1 MLAGALLAAGCS
13 RQAGSP
19 PKPPPPPL
27 EYLGEWGIKGSGPGQ
42 LDDPVALAAD
52 ASGNVYIADRGS
64 GFVHK
69 FDAEGKPLL
78 SFQDER
84 LKQPAAITVDAGGA
98 IYLADQRRRS
108 ILIYYPDGTRYR
120 EIRAGAMF
128 TPLSVAVNGEGE
140 IFVNDLKTGRMEKL
154 TPEGRRVKS
163 WDIGDPDFLGL
174 AVLACGPDG
183 ALYVAELLND
193 RLRKFTRDG
202 ESVAA
207 WPLTSPADAEKNSL
221 KHFRAGLAVSEKYA
235 FVEDLTERRMGVW
248 TLDGKLK
255 LSDDLG
261 GRLRSESNPFRG
273 FAVSPRGELLVL
285 EGSRP
290 GVMRFRINF

>member
-1 MLAGALLAAGCS
+1 MTGVLLAAACS
-13 RQAGSP
+13 RQAGLPS
-19 PKPPPPPL
+19 KLPPPPL

-42 LDDPVALAAD
+42 LNDPAALAVD
-52 ASGNVYIADRGS
+52 SRGNVYIADRGS

-84 LKQPAAITVDAGGA
+84 LKQPAAIAVDAGGA
-98 IYLADQRRRS
+98 IYVVDQRRRS
-108 ILIYYPDGTRYR
+108 VLIYYPDGTRYR
-120 EIRAGAMF
+120 EIRSGALF
-128 TPLSVAVNGEGE
+128 TPLSVAVNAEGE
-140 IFVNDLKTGRMEKL
+140 IFVNDLRTGRVGKF

-163 WDIGDPDFLGL
+163 WEIGGPDFLGL
-174 AVLACGPDG
+174 AVLACGPEG
-183 ALYVAELLND
+183 AVYVAELLND

-202 ESVAA
+202 EPVAA
-207 WPLTSPADAEKNSL
+207 WPLASPAIGEKNSL
-221 KHFRAGLAVSEKYA
+221 KHFRVGLAVSENYV

-255 LSDDLG
+255 LTDDLG
-261 GRLRSESNPFRG
+261 GRLRSEDNPFRG